1 MKKIVIFGAAA
12 VLAMVI
18 GTMAFASEH
27 HTDGVE
33 HHTNGAEHYTDVD
46 HHTNDV
52 EHHTTDGVEH
62 HTNDTE
68 YYTNSGAHHT
78 YDADYRN
85 CTEQVNTVC
94 DRGIEAVTLCSGAH
108 NSGSHVR
115 GNHHR

>member
-1 MKKIVIFGAAA
+1 MKKIMIFGAAA

-33 HHTNGAEHYTDVD
+33 HHTSSADYN
-46 HHTNDV
+46 
-52 EHHTTDGVEH
+52 
-62 HTNDTE
+62 
-68 YYTNSGAHHT
+68 TNSGAHHT

-85 CTEQVNTVC
+85 CAEQVNTVC

-108 NSGSHVR
+108 NSGSHAR